1 MSALRGMNFV
11 KAKRILTGH
20 PDDRKN
26 VFSFT
31 GPGRQ
36 KMADRK
42 MENRKRVW
50 KMYLSV
56 RHFFVC

>member
-11 KAKRILTGH
+11 KAKRILTGL

-31 GPGRQ
+31 GAGRQ
-36 KMADRK
+36 KNGGQK
-42 MENRKRVW
+42 NIG
-50 KMYLSV
+50 
-56 RHFFVC
+56 